1 MIFLVNNLLST
12 GRSNSRPLSQ
22 LPDAVQN
29 TITFH
34 ANRHPGE
41 TVATHEMKAEGK
53 KQMKLKNLKVRKKL
67 WMIILSALAGI
78 AVLVSMSLIFLK
90 QDMMRE
96 KELKTRHLV
105 ETAHSLLGHFQRLT
119 AEGKLTEQEAKA
131 AAIAAI
137 KGLRYEDKEYF
148 WINDMQPAMVMH
160 PYKPEL
166 DGKNLSDF
174 KDPQGKKLFV
184 EFVDTVRN
192 GKEGFVYYLW
202 PKPGFSDP
210 VLKVS
215 YVKGFAPWG
224 WIIGSGIYLDDVNAL
239 FWHNAIRFAAAAVAI
254 FLLILLTSWIVA
266 KNITR
271 NLADLTEKVNL
282 VANGDLRIHI
292 NDESNDE
299 FGQLARDVNRMARSL
314 NEMINRIFAA
324 INHVVSIVDTVKE
337 EAEHTAIAAREQS
350 LQASRI
356 ATAAEEMSQTIND
369 VAGNAVVASATSSE
383 TMRTALEGKERA
395 DGAVE
400 TIERVR
406 SATAGLS
413 AMIDRLNGSAAEIGD
428 IVTVI
433 NDIADQTNLL
443 ALNASIEAARAGEHG
458 RGFSVVADEVRK
470 LAERTIRA
478 TAEISAKIGA
488 VQRESAL
495 TRSSMSEA
503 SGEVGRATDYIGE
516 VGASLRHI
524 LDEASNARDQITRI
538 ATAVEQQS
546 ATAQEMAQSIEKT
559 SASAAAMERMSAEV
573 KEAVYRLSGIDEEI
587 RNSTVGFK
595 TEVSGLLMLELAKTD
610 HRIFVNK
617 LGSSLNG
624 NKKIDGGQIPDHH
637 TCRFGKW
644 YDDEGKTL
652 CGSAPSF
659 RAIDAPHERIHALAR
674 EVAVACNAGD
684 RTGAEKI
691 YHEMEEIS
699 GTIVTLLDRI
709 KDECTSAH

>member
-1 MIFLVNNLLST
+1 
-12 GRSNSRPLSQ
+12 
-22 LPDAVQN
+22 
-29 TITFH
+29 
-34 ANRHPGE
+34 
-41 TVATHEMKAEGK
+41 
-53 KQMKLKNLKVRKKL
+53 MKLRNLKVRKKL

-78 AVLVSMSLIFLK
+78 AVLVAMSLIFLK
-90 QDMMRE
+90 QDMTRE

-105 ETAHSLLGHFQRLT
+105 ETAHSLLGHFQKLA
-119 AEGKLTEQEAKA
+119 AEGKLSEQDAKN

-137 KGLRYEDKEYF
+137 RGMRYQEKEYF
-148 WINDMQPAMVMH
+148 WINDMQPTMVMH

-174 KDPQGKKLFV
+174 KDPKGKKLFV
-184 EFVDTVRN
+184 EFVDTVRSK
-192 GKEGFVYYLW
+192 KEGFVYYLW
-202 PKPGFSDP
+202 PKPGFSEP

-224 WIIGSGIYLDDVNAL
+224 WIIGSGIYLDDVNAF
-239 FWHNAIRFAAAAVAI
+239 FWKNAIRFAVAATAI

-271 NLADLTEKVNL
+271 NLADLAGKVNL
-282 VANGDLRIHI
+282 VANGNLRVHI
-292 NDESNDE
+292 DDESSDE
-299 FGQLARDVNRMARSL
+299 FGQLARDVNTMARSL
-314 NEMINRIFAA
+314 NEMINKIFAS

-337 EAEHTAIAAREQS
+337 KAEQTALATREQS
-350 LQASRI
+350 LQASQI

-369 VAGNAVVASATSSE
+369 VAGNAVVASETSAE
-383 TMRTALEGKERA
+383 AMKTALEGKERA

-400 TIERVR
+400 TIERVHN
-406 SATAGLS
+406 ATAGLS

-443 ALNASIEAARAGEHG
+443 ALNASIEAARAGERG

-470 LAERTIRA
+470 LAERTIKA
-478 TAEISAKIGA
+478 TAEISAKIGT
-488 VQRESAL
+488 VQKESEL
-495 TRSSMSEA
+495 TRRSMSEA
-503 SGEVGRATDYIGE
+503 SGEVGRATEYIRE

-524 LDEASNARDQITRI
+524 LDEASTARDQITRI

-546 ATAQEMAQSIEKT
+546 ATAQEMAQNIEKT
-559 SASAAAMERMSAEV
+559 SASAAAMERMSTEV
-573 KEAVYRLSGIDEEI
+573 KDAVYRLSGIDEEI

-617 LGSSLNG
+617 LGSCLNG
-624 NKKIDGGQIPDHH
+624 GKKIDVGQIPDHH
-637 TCRFGKW
+637 TCRFGTW
-644 YDDEGKTL
+644 YDGEGKTL
-652 CGSAPSF
+652 CGAAPSF

-674 EVAVACNAGD
+674 EAATACNSGDKARAG
-684 RTGAEKI
+684 KI
-691 YHEMEEIS
+691 YEEMEEIS
-699 GTIVTLLDRI
+699 GTIVTLLDHIRN
-709 KDECTSAH
+709 ECTHPH

>member
-1 MIFLVNNLLST
+1 
-12 GRSNSRPLSQ
+12 
-22 LPDAVQN
+22 
-29 TITFH
+29 
-34 ANRHPGE
+34 
-41 TVATHEMKAEGK
+41 
-53 KQMKLKNLKVRKKL
+53 MKLKNLKVRKKL

-78 AVLVSMSLIFLK
+78 AVLVSMSLLFLR

-105 ETAHSLLGHFQRLT
+105 ETAHTLLGHFQKLA
-119 AEGKLTEQEAKA
+119 AEGKLSEQEAKA

-137 KGLRYEDKEYF
+137 KGLRYEEKEYF
-148 WINDMQPAMVMH
+148 WINDMQPTMVMH

-184 EFVDTVRN
+184 EFVDTVRSKN
-192 GKEGFVYYLW
+192 GGFVYYLW
-202 PKPGFSDP
+202 PKPGFSEP

-271 NLADLTEKVNL
+271 NLADLTGKVNL

-292 NDESNDE
+292 DDESNDE
-299 FGQLARDVNRMARSL
+299 FGQLARDVNRMACSL
-314 NEMINRIFAA
+314 NEMINRIFTA

-337 EAEHTAIAAREQS
+337 KAEQTAVAAREQS

-369 VAGNAVVASATSSE
+369 AAGNAAVAAETSAE
-383 TMRTALEGKERA
+383 TMRTALAGKERA

-400 TIERVR
+400 TIERVH

-458 RGFSVVADEVRK
+458 RGFSVVADEVRR
-470 LAERTIRA
+470 LAERTVKA

-488 VQRESAL
+488 VQKESAL
-495 TRSSMSEA
+495 TRRSMAEA

-524 LDEASNARDQITRI
+524 LDEAGNARDQITRI

-546 ATAQEMAQSIEKT
+546 ATAQEMAQDIEKT

-573 KEAVYRLSGIDEEI
+573 KDAVYRLSGIDEEI
-587 RNSTVGFK
+587 RTSTVGFK
-595 TEVSGLLMLELAKTD
+595 TEVSGLFMLELAKTD
-610 HRIFVNK
+610 HRIFVNR
-617 LGSSLNG
+617 LGSCLSG
-624 NKKIDGGQIPDHH
+624 NKKIDAGQIPDHH
-637 TCRFGKW
+637 NCRFGKW
-644 YDDEGKTL
+644 YDGEGKNL

-674 EVAVACNAGD
+674 EAATACNAGD
-684 RTGAEKI
+684 RGRAEKI
-691 YHEMEEIS
+691 YREMEEIS
-699 GTIVTLLDRI
+699 ATIVTLLDHI
-709 KDECTSAH
+709 KDECNSTH